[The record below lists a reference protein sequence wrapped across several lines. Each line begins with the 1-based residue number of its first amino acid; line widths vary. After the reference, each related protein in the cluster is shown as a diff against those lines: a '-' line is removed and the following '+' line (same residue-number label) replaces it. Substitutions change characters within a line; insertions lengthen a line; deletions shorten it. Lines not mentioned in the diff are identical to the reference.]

1 MRILPHSSPSL
12 AIVCLATGTLWAVDD
27 PFLGKW
33 KVNPAKSVLTD
44 EMKVTSLGGNKYS
57 FDFGGGSPETIVADG
72 TDQQAN
78 SGTTMSTT
86 VVSPNEWRG
95 VRKKD
100 GKVQIR
106 AIWTLSK
113 DGNTLHDDFTYFGDD
128 GKASHLMY
136 VYERTGTGG
145 SGFGGDWVSRSGK
158 VDSEIGLEIQTYGSD
173 GLSFSSPGLGLAL
186 KVKLG
191 GNDDASAGPRA
202 APGSTFSGRRVNQ
215 HSVELINKA
224 QTIQYEVSTDL
235 KTLTMS
241 VRPAGESEPKN
252 ILVFDRE

>member
-1 MRILPHSSPSL
+1 MRILARNSSPL
-12 AIVCLATGTLWAVDD
+12 AIVCLATGALWAVDD

-33 KVNPAKSVLTD
+33 KVNSAKSVLMD
-44 EMKVTSLGGNKYS
+44 EMKVTSLGGNRYS

-72 TDQQAN
+72 TDQPGN

-86 VVSPNEWRG
+86 IVNPSEWRG

-106 AIWTLSK
+106 GIWTLSK
-113 DGNTLHDDFTYFGDD
+113 DGNTLHDDFTYFPDNGEP
-128 GKASHLMY
+128 SHLVY
-136 VYERTGTGG
+136 VYERRGAG
-145 SGFGGDWVSRSGK
+145 SGFAGDWVSTSGK
-158 VDSEIGLEIQTYGSD
+158 VDSGIGLEIQPYERG

-186 KVKLG
+186 KVKLD
-191 GNDDASAGPRA
+191 GNDAPSAGADASPA
-202 APGSTFSGRRVNQ
+202 STFSGRRVNQ
-215 HSVELINKA
+215 HLVELTNKS
-224 QTIQYEVSTDL
+224 QTIQFEVSTDL
-235 KTLTMS
+235 KTVTMK

>member
-1 MRILPHSSPSL
+1 M
-12 AIVCLATGTLWAVDD
+12 VCLATGALWAVED

-33 KVNPAKSVLTD
+33 KVNPAKSVLMD
-44 EMKVTSLGGNKYS
+44 EMKITSLGGNKFS

-72 TDQQAN
+72 TDQPGN

-86 VVSPNEWRG
+86 ILSPDEWRG

-106 AIWTLSK
+106 GIWTLSK
-113 DGNTLHDDFTYFGDD
+113 DGNTLHDDFTYFAED
-128 GKASHLMY
+128 GKTTHLVY
-136 VYERTGTGG
+136 VYERRGTGG
-145 SGFGGDWVSRSGK
+145 SGFAGDWVSTSGK
-158 VDSEIGLEIQTYGSD
+158 VDSEIELEIQPYGSGG

-186 KVKLG
+186 KVKLD
-191 GNDDASAGPRA
+191 GNDSPTAGPD
-202 APGSTFSGRRVNQ
+202 APPASTFSGRRVNQ
-215 HSVELINKA
+215 HSVELTNKA

-241 VRPAGESEPKN
+241 VRPAGESELKN

>member
-1 MRILPHSSPSL
+1 MRILLRNSPLL
-12 AIVCLATGTLWAVDD
+12 AVVCLATGALWAVDD

-72 TDQQAN
+72 TDQPGN

-86 VVSPNEWRG
+86 IVSPNEWRG

-100 GKVQIR
+100 GKVQIS

-113 DGNTLHDDFTYFGDD
+113 DGNTLHDDFTYFPDD
-128 GKASHLMY
+128 GKTTHLVY
-136 VYERTGTGG
+136 VYERTGTG
-145 SGFGGDWVSRSGK
+145 SGFAGDWVSTGGK
-158 VDSEIGLEIQTYGSD
+158 VGSEIEIEIQPYGSG

-186 KVKLG
+186 KVKFEG
-191 GNDDASAGPRA
+191 TDSPTAGPD
-202 APGSTFSGRRVNQ
+202 APPASPFSGRRVSQ
-215 HSVELINKA
+215 HGVELTNKS
-224 QTIQYEVSTDL
+224 QTIQFEVSTDL

-241 VRPAGESEPKN
+241 VRQTGESKPRN

>member
-1 MRILPHSSPSL
+1 MRILPRNSPSF
-12 AIVCLATGTLWAVDD
+12 AVVCLATRALWAVDD

-44 EMKVTSLGGNKYS
+44 EMKVASLGGNKYS

-72 TDQQAN
+72 TDQQGN

-86 VVSPNEWRG
+86 IVSPNEWRG

-100 GKVQIR
+100 GKVKIS
-106 AIWTLSK
+106 ANWTLSQ

-128 GKASHLMY
+128 GKASHLVY
-136 VYERTGTGG
+136 AYERTGTGG
-145 SGFGGDWVSRSGK
+145 SGFAGDWVSRSGK
-158 VDSEIGLEIQTYGSD
+158 VDSEIGLEIQTYGSG

-186 KVKLG
+186 KVELG
-191 GNDDASAGPRA
+191 GIDDASAGPKA

-215 HSVELINKA
+215 RSVELINKA

-235 KTLTMS
+235 KTL
-241 VRPAGESEPKN
+241 
-252 ILVFDRE
+252 

>member
-1 MRILPHSSPSL
+1 MRILPRYSPSL
-12 AIVCLATGTLWAVDD
+12 AIVCLAAGTLWAVDD

-33 KVNPAKSVLTD
+33 KVNPAKSVLMD

-72 TDQQAN
+72 TDQPGN

-86 VVSPNEWRG
+86 IVSPNEWRG

-100 GKVQIR
+100 GKAQIR

-113 DGNTLHDDFTYFGDD
+113 DGNTLHDDFTYFPDN
-128 GKASHLMY
+128 GKTVHLVY
-136 VYERTGTGG
+136 VYERRGAG
-145 SGFGGDWVSRSGK
+145 SGFAGDWVSTSGR
-158 VDSEIGLEIQTYGSD
+158 VDSEIELEIQPYGSG

-186 KVKLG
+186 KVKLD
-191 GNDDASAGPRA
+191 GNDAASAGPD
-202 APGSTFSGRRVNQ
+202 APPASTFSGRHVNQ
-215 HSVELINKA
+215 HCVELTNKS
-224 QTIQYEVSTDL
+224 QTIRFEVSTDL
-235 KTLTMS
+235 RTLTMS
-241 VRPAGESEPKN
+241 VRQAGESEPRN

>member
-1 MRILPHSSPSL
+1 MRILPRNSLSL
-12 AIVCLATGTLWAVDD
+12 AIVCLAAGTLWAVDD

-72 TDQQAN
+72 TDQPGS

-86 VVSPNEWRG
+86 IISPNEWRG

-100 GKVQIR
+100 GKVKIS
-106 AIWTLSK
+106 ANWTLSQ
-113 DGNTLHDDFTYFGDD
+113 DGNTLHDDFTYFTDD
-128 GKASHLMY
+128 GKESHLMY
-136 VYERTGTGG
+136 VYERAGTGG
-145 SGFGGDWVSRSGK
+145 SGFAGDWVSRSGK

-215 HSVELINKA
+215 RSVELINKA

-235 KTLTMS
+235 TTLTMT
-241 VRPAGESEPKN
+241 VRPAGEGELKN

>member
-1 MRILPHSSPSL
+1 MRILPRNSLSL
-12 AIVCLATGTLWAVDD
+12 AIVCLAAGTLWAVDD

-33 KVNPAKSVLTD
+33 KVNPAKSVLMD

-57 FDFGGGSPETIVADG
+57 FDFGVGSPETIVADG
-72 TDQQAN
+72 TDQPGS

-86 VVSPNEWRG
+86 IISPNEWRG

-100 GKVQIR
+100 GKVKIS
-106 AIWTLSK
+106 AIWTLSQ
-113 DGNTLHDDFTYFGDD
+113 DGNTLHDDFTYFTDD
-128 GKASHLMY
+128 GKESHLMY
-136 VYERTGTGG
+136 VYERAGTGG
-145 SGFGGDWVSRSGK
+145 SGFAGDWVSRSGK

-191 GNDDASAGPRA
+191 GNDDASAGPKA

-215 HSVELINKA
+215 RSVELINKA

-235 KTLTMS
+235 TTLTMT
-241 VRPAGESEPKN
+241 VRPAGEGELKN

>member
-1 MRILPHSSPSL
+1 MRILPRNSPSL
-12 AIVCLATGTLWAVDD
+12 AVVCLATGTLWAVDD

-72 TDQQAN
+72 TDQPGN

-86 VVSPNEWRG
+86 IVSPNEWRG

-100 GKVQIR
+100 GKAQIR

-113 DGNTLHDDFTYFGDD
+113 DGNTLHDDFTYFPDN
-128 GKASHLMY
+128 GKTVHLVY
-136 VYERTGTGG
+136 VYERRGTG
-145 SGFGGDWVSRSGK
+145 SGFAGDWMSKSGQ
-158 VDSEIGLEIQTYGSD
+158 VDSEIELEVQPYGGG

-186 KVKLG
+186 KVKFD
-191 GNDDASAGPRA
+191 GNDSPSAGPD
-202 APGSTFSGRRVNQ
+202 APPASTFSGRHVNQ
-215 HSVELINKA
+215 HCVELTNKS
-224 QTIQYEVSTDL
+224 QTIQFEVSADL
-235 KTLTMS
+235 KTLTMN
-241 VRPAGESEPKN
+241 VRQAGESEPKN

>member
-1 MRILPHSSPSL
+1 MRILARNSLSL

-27 PFLGKW
+27 PFSGKW

-44 EMKVTSLGGNKYS
+44 EMKITGLGGNKYS

-72 TDQQAN
+72 TDQPAN

-86 VVSPNEWRG
+86 IVSPNEWIG

-106 AIWTLSK
+106 GIWTLSK
-113 DGNTLHDDFTYFGDD
+113 DGNTLHDDFTYFPNN
-128 GKASHLMY
+128 GKMVHLVY
-136 VYERTGTGG
+136 VYARKDTG
-145 SGFGGDWVSRSGK
+145 SGFAGDWVSTSGQ
-158 VDSEIGLEIQTYGSD
+158 VDSEIELEIQPYMSG

-186 KVKLG
+186 QVKFDE
-191 GNDDASAGPRA
+191 NDSSSTGRDVPA
-202 APGSTFSGRRVNQ
+202 ASTFSGRRVNQ
-215 HSVELINKA
+215 HCLELTNKS
-224 QTIQYEVSTDL
+224 QTIQFDVSTDL

-241 VRPAGESEPKN
+241 VRPAGEDKPKN

>member
-1 MRILPHSSPSL
+1 MRILPRNSPWL
-12 AIVCLATGTLWAVDD
+12 AIVCLAAGALWAGDD

-33 KVNPAKSVLTD
+33 KVNQAKSVLMD
-44 EMKVTSLGGNKYS
+44 EMKVTSLGDNKYS

-72 TDQQAN
+72 TDQQGN

-86 VVSPNEWRG
+86 IISPNEWRG
-95 VRKKD
+95 VRKKA
-100 GKVQIR
+100 GKVLIS

-113 DGNTLHDDFTYFGDD
+113 DGNTLHDDFTFFTDD
-128 GKASHLMY
+128 GKTSHLVY
-136 VYERTGTGG
+136 VYERRGTSG
-145 SGFGGDWVSRSGK
+145 SGFAGDWVSTSGK
-158 VDSEIGLEIQTYGSD
+158 VDSEIGLEIQPYGSG

-186 KVKLG
+186 KVKIE
-191 GNDDASAGPRA
+191 GNDSPSARPDAPPA
-202 APGSTFSGRRVNQ
+202 STFSGRRVNQ
-215 HSVELINKA
+215 QCVELTNKA

-235 KTLTMS
+235 KTLTMR